1 MRIGS
6 IITVHIGILIIKLTT
21 TNRGIIMRTATIK
34 KFYELAENQK
44 VQALNLW
51 SIDYE
56 ALGRDHRF
64 ESNGTFSNI
73 GWVEVY

>member
-1 MRIGS
+1 
-6 IITVHIGILIIKLTT
+6 
-21 TNRGIIMRTATIK
+21 MRTATIK